1 MLKNNSVVK
10 IVSIIAAI
18 CLWAFVIGEVN
29 PTIKSTIT
37 DIPVELTNVETLS
50 ERNLAMS
57 SEEEY
62 TTAIVVKGSRSQV
75 NALKVADIHATADLY
90 GYGEG
95 DNSVAIEVILPDG
108 IYLDEIKIP
117 EITVTL
123 EEMDTVHL
131 PANVEFV
138 GETEGNLEATA
149 VSQMPAEVE
158 VRGAASV
165 IKTVAQVRVQIDVAE
180 LSEERAVYSGTPT
193 AWTSRGK
200 LVKNVTISAQKV
212 DVEAVLY
219 HTKQVPLELKV
230 TGTPDKKY
238 GEAEI
243 TKPKEITVRG
253 TSDSLSRITSIQA
266 DSIDVSDVTK
276 NTTIKIS
283 PNLPYGVELAN
294 SSNNIGVKVEF
305 K

>member
-29 PTIKSTIT
+29 PTIKKTIT
-37 DIPVELTNVETLS
+37 DIPVELTNVESLS
-50 ERNLAMS
+50 ERNLAIS

-75 NALKVADIHATADLY
+75 NALKVSDIHTTADLY
-90 GYGEG
+90 GYDEGENNVG
-95 DNSVAIEVILPDG
+95 IDVMLPDG

-117 EITVTL
+117 EISVTL
-123 EEMDTVHL
+123 EEMETVHL
-131 PANVEFV
+131 HADVDFV
-138 GETEGNLEATA
+138 GNTEDHMEAVA
-149 VSQMPAEVE
+149 VSQMPVEVE
-158 VRGAASV
+158 VKGAASV
-165 IKTVAQVRVQIDVAE
+165 IKTVSQVRVQIDVDE
-180 LSEERAVYSGTPT
+180 LSEERAVYSGIPT
-193 AWTSRGK
+193 AWTSKGK

-230 TGTPDKKY
+230 TGSPDKKY

-243 TKPKEITVRG
+243 TKPTEITVRG

-266 DSIDVSDVTK
+266 DSVDVSEVTK
-276 NTTIKIS
+276 NTTVKIS
-283 PNLPYGVELAN
+283 PNLPYGIELAN
-294 SSNNIGVKVEF
+294 SSKDTGVKIEF